1 MRVAKPRPALVDPAL
16 LRRFRLKNPMFVTE
30 TGIAKIWRVTRAN
43 GDQAALK
50 VYHQGRM
57 GNETH
62 GVAFLR
68 HLNGTGAAII
78 YDEAPGIILS
88 EWLNGPHLGDLT
100 RSGQDAVAAHHLV
113 DVARRLHGTPS
124 MSPKGLP
131 LVSDWLDALFQ
142 LKFAT
147 DCPAPLK
154 SDVLK
159 CQSIARTLL
168 SAPRDTCV
176 LHGDLHHDNIR
187 GTSRGYCAFDA
198 KGVVGDKA
206 YELANGFRNPKG
218 AAAIQRD
225 PQRIAFLAQTWASAF
240 GVAED
245 HLRAWAAVKCALSIA
260 WRSKGHLRDDL
271 ESDLLSLLLK
281 DV

>member
-1 MRVAKPRPALVDPAL
+1 MAKPRPALVDPAL

-68 HLNGTGAAII
+68 HLNGTGAAMI

-88 EWLNGPHLGDLT
+88 EWLSGPHLGDLT

-113 DVARRLHGTPS
+113 DVARRLHGAS
-124 MSPKGLP
+124 GMSAKGLP

-142 LKFAT
+142 LKFASE
-147 DCPAPLK
+147 CPAPLK